1 LTGHA
6 HLLKQLDSEAH
17 VWFTNP
23 ATVVDADQLAR
34 CMSLLSAEEKDRHRR
49 FKFEKDR
56 HQFLV
61 AHAMVRTVLSSY
73 ADVHPSAWQFSYNP
87 YGRPEI
93 SAPDINTPLRFNLT
107 HTEGLVA
114 CLVTL
119 NSDCGI
125 DAENLRLPGNPQGIA
140 EKMFATSERH
150 ALNQLQG
157 QAFLERFLTYW
168 TLREAYCKAIG
179 LGLSSP
185 MNHFAFE
192 CADGEHFSIRF
203 DELPKEALNKLI
215 PLMPFD
221 CAQEGVR
228 QGSLERSRRAHH
240 ERNQQP
246 AVRPELVE
254 GLVQRFPNQH
264 PRHWQFTVLKPSPAH
279 IAAIA
284 ICSDEPAKKVVVQPF
299 HFP

>member
-1 LTGHA
+1 MEPVRTAHA

-17 VWFTNP
+17 VWLANP
-23 ATVVDADQLAR
+23 ATIVDAAQLAAYA
-34 CMSLLSAEEKDRHRR
+34 SLLSAEEKDRHRR

-61 AHAMVRTVLSSY
+61 SHALVRTALSAY
-73 ADVHPSAWQFSYNP
+73 ADVHPSAWQFSYNQ

-107 HTEGLVA
+107 HTAGLAA

-119 NSDCGI
+119 NSDCGV

-140 EKMFATSERH
+140 EKMFAASERH

-157 QAFLERFLTYW
+157 QAFLERFFTYW

-185 MNHFAFE
+185 MDYFTFE
-192 CADGEHFSIRF
+192 CADGEQFKIRF
-203 DELPKEALNKLI
+203 DVPSDNRI
-215 PLMPFD
+215 
-221 CAQEGVR
+221 Q
-228 QGSLERSRRAHH
+228 
-240 ERNQQP
+240 
-246 AVRPELVE
+246 
-254 GLVQRFPNQH
+254 
-264 PRHWQFTVLKPSPAH
+264 HWQFMVLKPSPAH

-284 ICSDEPAKKVVVQPF
+284 ICSDEPAKKVVVQQL